1 MSSAPYRLPPT
12 PPAPATRPARM
23 EIPALG
29 AHRRIVVFRALQL
42 GDMLCAVPAL
52 RAIRLGEPLAHIT
65 LVGLPWAEAFATR
78 FKDYIDDFLPF
89 PGAPGLPEQG
99 VDEEKLSAFERRCRE
114 RHFDL
119 AVQLHGS
126 GAYSNAIVSR
136 MGATCS
142 AGFVPRADTSSI
154 TPARTEGGVD
164 HRLPWPESGSE
175 VHRCLALVQAMGYQ
189 EWGDRL
195 EFPLAALDYATF
207 DVLCDKFRLEAGR
220 FVVVHPGSR
229 MPSRRWPVGRY
240 ASVVDKVTRQG
251 YRVILTGGAQEREI
265 AEALTAR
272 AREPIVDFCSK
283 TSLGTLAALIA
294 HARLLICNDTGVSH
308 IAAALGTRSVVVACG
323 SDVSRWAPLDADRH
337 HVIAKYPACRPCM
350 FHTCPYGHE
359 CAHEVSVPE
368 VMRHVQTLL
377 GAGGAECG
385 D

>member
-1 MSSAPYRLPPT
+1 MALPT
-12 PPAPATRPARM
+12 
-23 EIPALG
+23 LG

-52 RAIRLGEPLAHIT
+52 RALRLGEPSARIT

-99 VDEEKLSAFERRCRE
+99 VDVGELSAFERRCRE

-126 GAYSNAIVSR
+126 GTHSNAIVSR

-142 AGFVPRADTSSI
+142 VGFMPQADTSSI
-154 TPARTEGGVD
+154 APAIMENGVD
-164 HRLPWPESGSE
+164 QGLPWPESGSE
-175 VHRCLALVQAMGYQ
+175 VHRCLALVRAMGYQ
-189 EWGDRL
+189 DWGDHL

-207 DVLCDKFRLEAGR
+207 HVLCDKFRLEAGR
-220 FVVVHPGSR
+220 FVIVHAGSR
-229 MPSRRWPVGRY
+229 MPSRRWPVERY
-240 ASVVDKVTRQG
+240 ASIVDKVTRQG

-272 AREPIVDFCSK
+272 AREPVVDFCSK

-323 SDVSRWAPLDADRH
+323 SDVSRWAPLNAERH
-337 HVIAKYPACRPCM
+337 HVVAKFPACRPCM

-359 CAHEVSVPE
+359 CAHDISVPE
-368 VMRHVQTLL
+368 VMRHVNALL
-377 GAGGAECG
+377 AAGGPECDG
-385 D
+385 